1 MASLSGSDLV
11 RSRRIRSFAA
21 ALALAQ
27 MLVIV
32 YFSSQSQ
39 VDMPGS
45 WEGRDKLIHAS
56 VWSVLGALFALTA
69 IRPTTRAAAVAI
81 VAAALF
87 GASDEFHQ
95 SFVPGRD
102 ASLLDLLADTVGATV
117 GAFAVTWYSA
127 RRWPR
132 PSSPSE
138 ASDPAS
144 RTTSSSPISPR

>member
-1 MASLSGSDLV
+1 
-11 RSRRIRSFAA
+11 
-21 ALALAQ
+21 

-56 VWSVLGALFALTA
+56 VWCVLGALFALTA
-69 IRPTTRAAAVAI
+69 LRPTTRAAAVAI
-81 VAAALF
+81 LAAVVF

-127 RRWPR
+127 RRWPV
-132 PSSPSE
+132 PSPPSE

-144 RTTSSSPISPR
+144 PQTSSSPNTPR